1 MNRNFKRRNEI
12 LEQVKEK
19 KILAQMYYLNL
30 IMTKYQTNLNGRT
43 FNNNWLV
50 FFKNVQVINERL
62 GNCSRVKEMKEMTE
76 KKNAMPG
83 LRFPLAGKNIIETSS
98 KI

>member
-50 FFKNVQVINERL
+50 FFKNVKVINERL

-76 KKNAMPG
+76 KKKCHAWSEIS
-83 LRFPLAGKNIIETSS
+83 FSWK
-98 KI
+98 KYY